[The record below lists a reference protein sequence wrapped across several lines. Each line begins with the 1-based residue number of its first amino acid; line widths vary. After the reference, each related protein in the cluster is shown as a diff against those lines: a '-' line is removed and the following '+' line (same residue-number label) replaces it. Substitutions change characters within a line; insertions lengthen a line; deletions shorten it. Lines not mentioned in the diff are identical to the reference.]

1 MAEDIN
7 LVRTMD
13 ARAWAAEFMRIT
25 GGTIDEETM
34 IPWFANAIMCGWD
47 HHYWQSEEYKQ
58 MIARVLPQAERTS
71 EGDFDD

>member
-25 GGTIDEETM
+25 GGTVDEQTM
-34 IPWFANAIMCGWD
+34 ISWFANAIMCGWD
-47 HHYWQSEEYKQ
+47 HHYWQSDEYTQ
-58 MIARVLPQAERTS
+58 MLKRVLPPTETTR
-71 EGDFDD
+71 EEN